1 LCGLEPQW
9 RAQERKFKME
19 SGGHVLPSGLQS
31 RGSVPGQVIRGPE
44 VECLLALELV
54 GRPEKGANLHFLMA
68 LSAAEKRVGSF
79 LFTAR
84 ETKDAEKI
92 ADLVFKDR
100 FWVGL
105 G

>member
-1 LCGLEPQW
+1 
-9 RAQERKFKME
+9 M
-19 SGGHVLPSGLQS
+19 
-31 RGSVPGQVIRGPE
+31 IRGPE

-79 LFTAR
+79 LFTAG

-92 ADLVFKDR
+92 AEPLSPTAGAATGPGRLV
-100 FWVGL
+100 
-105 G
+105 